1 MNVFHC
7 SDYSSLSPKDHLKN
21 TQLVR
26 KFVKNNM
33 RLLLCCLVLEDEKFI
48 WSIISSSFRHLML
61 LRNILE
67 FPLKFLPVKWP

>member
-33 RLLLCCLVLEDEKFI
+33 HLLLCYLVLEDKKI
-48 WSIISSSFRHLML
+48 HLVYY
-61 LRNILE
+61 
-67 FPLKFLPVKWP
+67 FFLF

>member
-48 WSIISSSFRHLML
+48 WSIISYSFRHLML
-61 LRNILE
+61 LRNI
-67 FPLKFLPVKWP
+67 